1 VLGHP
6 PGILSALSHRFC
18 VGDYLWVLSECEAAA
33 MIQFIDSFFGWVD
46 NVVEKSSKIVCYLVF
61 VIMIITA
68 VDVTARYVFN
78 HPLVWGWLLNRLL
91 FGVFILFAGVYTLY
105 KGEHIRIEIF
115 YDHFPPVIKSISRWV
130 GLTAFVAFMGVLVWQ
145 AGWMGWNSLM
155 MKEKAAGAFRI
166 PLYPFKLLIP
176 IVAFLF
182 LLEGISYFRR
192 RRE

>member
-1 VLGHP
+1 MLGHP
-6 PGILSALSHRFC
+6 PDVLSGFNHRFS

-46 NVVEKSSKIVCYLVF
+46 KVVEKSSKIVCYLVF
-61 VIMIITA
+61 VIMVITA

-78 HPLVWGWLLNRLL
+78 QPLLWGWLLNRLL

-115 YDHFPPVIKSISRWV
+115 YDHFPPAIKTISRWI